1 MPKPEESKE
10 KFQEAIELR
19 ESDPEMSLQIT
30 ESLLTRKEPIGIPA
44 WDIYILQA
52 KIYLRLR
59 QINDAMHSAEKADSL
74 FYASKTEHLEA
85 AHSILAITNKDK
97 GNLPK
102 ALYHYQLALK
112 YSKDT
117 LSRLNNLFN
126 MAEISLA
133 AGDTTGSLR
142 YFQENIVLV
151 NNIEPLDLR
160 AYSYL
165 RYANFLLAIK
175 QELKKALSLFMKA
188 IQIDSKLQQY
198 QTAGFACSGAANI
211 YSLFN
216 QKDSSIWWFNKAIE
230 LQMKENNPLGLSDAY
245 VSFGD
250 FQFDSGNYERAQK
263 LYETALP
270 FSQNADYIPVLEH
283 NLKRLSDTY
292 EKNGDF
298 KQSIIYLRRYNRLV
312 DSLGREKWL
321 GQLSDLQLK
330 YESGKKDQQLSELR
344 RMLKVSMQ
352 IPFLIMAIGLFA
364 LLYFTFVT
372 LRKKKKVKYYS
383 QKTSARTA
391 VIVANE
397 ECQELWMNIQRSMD
411 DEKVYCNPGITLTT
425 LANDLHTNRTTL
437 SKVINHYYG
446 KSFNH
451 FINDHRVEEACR
463 LLRDT
468 NKRNLSVEGIGQET
482 GFKSRSAFYSAFVD
496 VTGTTPACYRKKDI
510 LEN

>member
-1 MPKPEESKE
+1 MMYFFKIPIIRFFITAFIIILMPGFDMPKPEESKE

-165 RYANFLLAIK
+165 K
-175 QELKKALSLFMKA
+175 Q
-188 IQIDSKLQQY
+188 
-198 QTAGFACSGAANI
+198 
-211 YSLFN
+211 
-216 QKDSSIWWFNKAIE
+216 
-230 LQMKENNPLGLSDAY
+230 
-245 VSFGD
+245 
-250 FQFDSGNYERAQK
+250 
-263 LYETALP
+263 
-270 FSQNADYIPVLEH
+270 
-283 NLKRLSDTY
+283 
-292 EKNGDF
+292 
-298 KQSIIYLRRYNRLV
+298 
-312 DSLGREKWL
+312 
-321 GQLSDLQLK
+321 
-330 YESGKKDQQLSELR
+330 
-344 RMLKVSMQ
+344 
-352 IPFLIMAIGLFA
+352 
-364 LLYFTFVT
+364 
-372 LRKKKKVKYYS
+372 
-383 QKTSARTA
+383 
-391 VIVANE
+391 
-397 ECQELWMNIQRSMD
+397 
-411 DEKVYCNPGITLTT
+411 VY
-425 LANDLHTNRTTL
+425 
-437 SKVINHYYG
+437 
-446 KSFNH
+446 
-451 FINDHRVEEACR
+451 
-463 LLRDT
+463 
-468 NKRNLSVEGIGQET
+468 
-482 GFKSRSAFYSAFVD
+482 
-496 VTGTTPACYRKKDI
+496 
-510 LEN
+510 